1 MAIPADVKAKL
12 FDALKGTVLALDHAY
27 LGVGD
32 FVTAITTAFYN
43 VGADLRRLS
52 TFDFNPKFK
61 SRVINVPRGIE
72 GLNGLYHTIK
82 DDLLH
87 KLDDVVQTVEGLKRD
102 IQHGG
107 SLHEPGENA
116 LQSASNFLSDIHSFL
131 LRMGDAV
138 TKIVEV
144 ASIITDI
151 KQRIETAE
159 DLFLPQG
166 STKKTVDK
174 HYRSRIKS

>member
-1 MAIPADVKAKL
+1 MAIPVQVKSAL
-12 FDALKGTVLALDHAY
+12 LDALKGTVMALDHAY

-32 FVTAITTAFYN
+32 FVTTMTTAFYQM
-43 VGADLRRLS
+43 GSDLRQFS

-61 SRVINVPRGIE
+61 TRVVSIPRAIDG
-72 GLNGLYHTIK
+72 GNDLYHTIK

-87 KLDDVVQTVEGLKRD
+87 KLEDVVQTVEGLRRD
-102 IQHGG
+102 ITNGG

-116 LQSASNFLSDIHSFL
+116 LQSASNFLADIHAFL

-144 ASIITDI
+144 ATILADI
-151 KQRIETAE
+151 KQRIETLD

-166 STKKTVDK
+166 KPKITVDK
-174 HYRSRIKS
+174 HYRSRIGS